1 MADYSKTTNFAV
13 KDGLTSGTAAKKIV
27 GSEFDVEFNNL
38 QTAIATKADLASPAF
53 TSNATAVNLTVSGT
67 TTLAGNLTV
76 SGTTTLAGNL
86 TGTLVGTFT
95 IDGGTF

>member
-13 KDGLTSGTAAKKIV
+13 KDGLASGTAAKKIV

-38 QTAIATKADLASPAF
+38 QTAIATKPDSASPAF
-53 TSNATAVNLTVSGT
+53 TGTATAQSLTVSGT
-67 TTLAGNLTV
+67 TTVA
-76 SGTTTLAGNL
+76 
-86 TGTLVGTFT
+86 GTLSGTFT